1 MAYVRITE
9 RLKDGIRD
17 IIQRMRAKAEEMHGA
32 CDISYGTALFQEL
45 EAALLSQA
53 WCERPDLQDQMPD
66 KWCHFTSRLT
76 AELDNESGRKT
87 KSVELDIP
95 GDQKIKLPCKP
106 NVFYHDNVRIAYEH
120 QSDALR
126 QWVAEEDDRLE
137 AIRATR
143 AQYNTVQ
150 IQIVAFL
157 QTKTSLNAALKEMPE
172 LELYVPDEFMQKF
185 HEATERRA
193 DKSAEDQPPAV
204 EVDRDQLAALGV
216 AHRMATAAE

>member
-1 MAYVRITE
+1 MAYVRRTE
-9 RLKDGIRD
+9 KLIDGIKSK
-17 IIQRMRAKAEEMHGA
+17 IARMAAKAEEMHGSN
-32 CDISYGTALFQEL
+32 DISYGTALFQEL
-45 EAALLSQA
+45 EAAVLSQA
-53 WCERPDLQDQMPD
+53 WSKRPDLQDQMPD
-66 KWCHFTSRLT
+66 EWCHFMSRFT
-76 AELDNESGRKT
+76 AELTNEGGRVT
-87 KSVELDIP
+87 KSIEVDIP
-95 GDQKIKLPCKP
+95 QDHQIKVPCKP
-106 NVFYHDNVRIAYEH
+106 SIYYRDNMRIAHEH

-185 HEATERRA
+185 HETTERRA
-193 DKSAEDQPPAV
+193 DKSAEDKPPAV